1 MGQKDTQTSTEENA
15 PSLLAHV
22 IMTELKKK
30 EHKIEL
36 NPINKNFTEMAQRN
50 APAAA
55 LSSQR
60 KPPSCP
66 FSETGLQ
73 TI

>member
-1 MGQKDTQTSTEENA
+1 MGQKETQTSTEENA
-15 PSLLAHV
+15 PSLLT
-22 IMTELKKK
+22 MTKLKKK

-36 NPINKNFTEMAQRN
+36 DPNKNFTEMAQWN